1 MSDLANQERT
11 FLQQVLN
18 RRMLICLCTGFA
30 SGLPLYILFQL
41 IPAWLRLED
50 VSLTAIGFFNAIQL
64 PYVLKFLWAPWLERY
79 SLPFLG
85 RRRGWMLV
93 MQVSLIFAIAAL
105 GWWKP
110 STELQAIVLISIF
123 IAIASATQDVVL
135 DAYRREIL
143 ETEGELALGNNLH
156 VQAYRISSLIP
167 GSLGLFLVGIIDWH
181 TNFFIMAAF
190 MLVGLGLTL
199 VVREPQLVAPPPG
212 TLRDA
217 MRLPFTEF
225 FQRRKLAPALAVLAF
240 MVFYKL
246 GDSMATALATP
257 FYLEMQFTTK
267 QIAVIAKN
275 AALWPSIVG
284 GLIGAL
290 VIIRIGI
297 NRALW
302 IFGAIQMGTIFGFV
316 WLSGAGPD
324 PMILAIV
331 IAGEYL
337 GVGLG
342 TAASVA
348 FIARETSRLAV
359 ATQFAIFTA
368 LASLPRVVA
377 SSFSGLIVDTID
389 WTNFFYLSALLAIP
403 GMVLLYW
410 VAPWNGSAQQ
420 SENLNHL
427 Q

>member
-1 MSDLANQERT
+1 MSGLANQERT

-18 RRMLICLCTGFA
+18 QRMLICLCTGFA

-64 PYVLKFLWAPWLERY
+64 PYVLKFLWAPLLERY

-110 STELQAIVLISIF
+110 STELQVIVLISIF

-181 TNFFIMAAF
+181 TNFVVMAAF
-190 MLVGLGLTL
+190 MLVGLGLTM
-199 VVREPQLVAPPPG
+199 VVREPKLVAPPPG

-217 MRLPFTEF
+217 VRLPFTEF

-275 AALWPSIVG
+275 AALWPSIIG

-359 ATQFAIFTA
+359 ATQFAMSTA

-410 VAPWNGSAQQ
+410 VAPWNGSAPQP
-420 SENLNHL
+420 ENLNHL

>member
-1 MSDLANQERT
+1 VSDLANQERT

>member
-1 MSDLANQERT
+1 MSGLANQERT

-18 RRMLICLCTGFA
+18 QRMLICLCTGFA

-64 PYVLKFLWAPWLERY
+64 PYVLKFLWAPLLERY

-110 STELQAIVLISIF
+110 STELQVIVLISIF

-181 TNFFIMAAF
+181 TNFVVMAAF
-190 MLVGLGLTL
+190 MLVGLGLTM
-199 VVREPQLVAPPPG
+199 VVREPKLVAPPPG

-217 MRLPFTEF
+217 VRLPFTEF

-275 AALWPSIVG
+275 AALWPSIIG

-359 ATQFAIFTA
+359 ATQFAMFTA

-410 VAPWNGSAQQ
+410 VTPWNGSAPQ